1 MLYTWHIL
9 RSLHYLHID
18 MEMEIASTVVSVTR
32 VRESETGDNLAR
44 SLIEVMEEWDVLQKV
59 FQIVTDGAENIRT

>member
-1 MLYTWHIL
+1 
-9 RSLHYLHID
+9 
-18 MEMEIASTVVSVTR
+18 MESTVVSVTR
-32 VRESETGDNLAR
+32 VRESPTGDNLAR